1 MKDSKFA
8 KGIVSLALA
17 GSFIRGTGAVSTTR
31 AQDDRRD
38 RRERREEQQERRAER
53 WERAQEREELARIR
67 QMDRQRRLRY
77 QMHSG
82 NRLVGYYDR
91 NGVFHAVGYYD
102 HSRQYW
108 HYQD

>member
-1 MKDSKFA
+1 MKDNKLK
-8 KGIVSLALA
+8 KGIVSFALA
-17 GSFIRGTGAVSTTR
+17 GSFILGAGMINNAQ
-31 AQDDRRD
+31 AQDN

-53 WERAQEREELARIR
+53 WERAQERDELAKIR

-77 QMHSG
+77 QMNHG